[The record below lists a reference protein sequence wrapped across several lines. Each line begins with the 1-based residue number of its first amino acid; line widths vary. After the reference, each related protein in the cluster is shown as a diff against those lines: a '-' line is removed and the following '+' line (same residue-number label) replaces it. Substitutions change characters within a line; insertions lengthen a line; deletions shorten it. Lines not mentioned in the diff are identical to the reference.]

1 MEFRTMKSKKRII
14 IAAVVALFIIVIF
27 LIVSDD
33 KGEYVPYTEF
43 VSEVENGEISEI
55 TISGETVNFYIEN
68 KDTLYY
74 TDNPDYDMF
83 KADLMSKGIKVTD
96 EDTAEEAVAYVTDI
110 IFNLL
115 FIGIVAFG
123 LYKVLS
129 SGKKNFQIIK
139 HTNVTFADIAG
150 MDKEKK
156 DMLGILDMMKNPDK
170 YKQKGIRPIKGIILE
185 GPPGNGKTLFAKA
198 LAQEAGVNFIATRG
212 ADFQSAIMSI
222 GPAKVKSL
230 FKKAAKHKPC
240 IIFIDEFDGIGEA
253 RNYAGAGIDKEN
265 NRMIIS
271 LLNEMDGFNSSDG
284 IMVIAATNSY
294 ASLDP
299 ALVRPGRFD
308 RKYTIS
314 NPNTETRKELLQLYS
329 KGFTFDSDVQPDKMA
344 ESMRGLSCSAI
355 ATLMNEATIEASAK
369 GSSMIDEDCIKE
381 AYRKTRLK

>member
-1 MEFRTMKSKKRII
+1 MKKRIKII
-14 IAAVVALFIIVIF
+14 IAAAVAFFIVIILF
-27 LIVSDD
+27 FTFDD
-33 KGEYVPYTEF
+33 KGEYVPYTKF
-43 VSEVENGEISEI
+43 VSEVENGKISEVV
-55 TISGETVNFYIEN
+55 ISGETVNFYLEN
-68 KDTLYY
+68 EDQLYY

-83 KADLMSKGIKVTD
+83 KAELMLKGIQVTN
-96 EDTAEEAVAYVTDI
+96 EDAAEETAAYITDI
-110 IFNLL
+110 LFNLL
-115 FIGIVAFG
+115 FIGIVAFA

-129 SGKKNFQIIK
+129 SGKKNFEIVK

-150 MDKEKK
+150 MEKEKK
-156 DMLGILDMMKNPDK
+156 DMLGVLDMMKNPDK

-222 GPAKVKSL
+222 GPAKVKAL

-271 LLNEMDGFNSSDG
+271 LLNEMDGFHSRDG

-294 ASLDP
+294 ASLDK

-314 NPNTETRKELLQLYS
+314 NPDTATRKELLQLYA
-329 KGFTFDSDVQPDKMA
+329 KGLEFSSDLPIDKMA
-344 ESMRGLSCSAI
+344 ESMKGLSCSAI
-355 ATLMNEATIEASAK
+355 ATIVNEAAIEASAK
-369 GSSMIDEDCIKE
+369 GTSVIDGDCIKE
-381 AYRKTRLK
+381 AYRKTRS

>member
-1 MEFRTMKSKKRII
+1 MKKRIKII
-14 IAAVVALFIIVIF
+14 IAAAVAFFIVIILF
-27 LIVSDD
+27 FTFDD
-33 KGEYVPYTEF
+33 KGEYVPYTKF
-43 VSEVENGEISEI
+43 VSEVENGKISEVV
-55 TISGETVNFYIEN
+55 ISGETVNFYLEN
-68 KDTLYY
+68 EDQLYY

-83 KADLMSKGIKVTD
+83 KAELMLKGIQVTN
-96 EDTAEEAVAYVTDI
+96 EDAAEETAAYITDI
-110 IFNLL
+110 LFNLL
-115 FIGIVAFG
+115 FIGIVAFA

-129 SGKKNFQIIK
+129 SGKKNFEIVK

-150 MDKEKK
+150 MEKEKK
-156 DMLGILDMMKNPDK
+156 DMLGVLDMMKNPDK

-222 GPAKVKSL
+222 GPAKVKAL

-271 LLNEMDGFNSSDG
+271 LLNEMDGFHSRDG

-294 ASLDP
+294 ASLDK

-314 NPNTETRKELLQLYS
+314 NPDTATRKELLQLYA
-329 KGFTFDSDVQPDKMA
+329 KGLEFSSDLPIDKMA
-344 ESMRGLSCSAI
+344 ESMKGLSCSAI
-355 ATLMNEATIEASAK
+355 ATIVNEAAIEASAK
-369 GSSMIDEDCIKE
+369 GTNVIDRDCIKE
-381 AYRKTRLK
+381 AYRKTRSGI

>member
-1 MEFRTMKSKKRII
+1 MKKRIKII
-14 IAAVVALFIIVIF
+14 IAAAVAFFIVIILF
-27 LIVSDD
+27 FTFDD
-33 KGEYVPYTEF
+33 KGEYVPYTKF
-43 VSEVENGEISEI
+43 VSEVENGKISEVV
-55 TISGETVNFYIEN
+55 ISGETVNFYLEN
-68 KDTLYY
+68 KDQLYY

-83 KADLMSKGIKVTD
+83 KAELMLKGIQVTN
-96 EDTAEEAVAYVTDI
+96 EDATEETAAYITDI
-110 IFNLL
+110 LFNLL
-115 FIGIVAFG
+115 FIGIVAFA

-129 SGKKNFQIIK
+129 SGKKNFEIVK

-150 MDKEKK
+150 MKKEKQ
-156 DMLGILDMMKNPDK
+156 DMLGVLDMMKNPDK

-222 GPAKVKSL
+222 GPAKVKAL

-271 LLNEMDGFNSSDG
+271 LLNEMDGFHSRDG

-294 ASLDP
+294 ASLDK

-314 NPNTETRKELLQLYS
+314 NPDTAARKELLQLYA
-329 KGFTFDSDVQPDKMA
+329 KGFEFSSDLPIDKMA
-344 ESMRGLSCSAI
+344 ESMKGLSCSAI
-355 ATLMNEATIEASAK
+355 ATIVNEAAIEASAK
-369 GSSMIDEDCIKE
+369 GTSVIDGDCIKE
-381 AYRKTRLK
+381 AYRKTRS

>member
-1 MEFRTMKSKKRII
+1 M
-14 IAAVVALFIIVIF
+14 
-27 LIVSDD
+27 
-33 KGEYVPYTEF
+33 
-43 VSEVENGEISEI
+43 
-55 TISGETVNFYIEN
+55 NFYLEN
-68 KDTLYY
+68 EDQLYY

-83 KADLMSKGIKVTD
+83 KAELMLKGIQVTN
-96 EDTAEEAVAYVTDI
+96 EDAAEETAAYITDI
-110 IFNLL
+110 LFNLL
-115 FIGIVAFG
+115 FIGIVAFA

-129 SGKKNFQIIK
+129 SGKKNFEIVK

-150 MDKEKK
+150 MKKEKQ
-156 DMLGILDMMKNPDK
+156 DMLGVLDMMKNPDK

-222 GPAKVKSL
+222 GPAKVKAL

-271 LLNEMDGFNSSDG
+271 LLNEMDGFHSRDG

-294 ASLDP
+294 ASLDK

-314 NPNTETRKELLQLYS
+314 NPDTATRKELLQLYA
-329 KGFTFDSDVQPDKMA
+329 KGLEFSSDLPIDKMA
-344 ESMRGLSCSAI
+344 ESMKGLSCSAI
-355 ATLMNEATIEASAK
+355 ATIVNEAAIEASAK
-369 GSSMIDEDCIKE
+369 GTNVIDRDCIKE
-381 AYRKTRLK
+381 AYRKTRVCV

>member
-1 MEFRTMKSKKRII
+1 MKKRIKII
-14 IAAVVALFIIVIF
+14 IAAAVAFFIVIILF
-27 LIVSDD
+27 FTFDD
-33 KGEYVPYTEF
+33 KGEYVPYTKF
-43 VSEVENGEISEI
+43 VSEVENGKISEVV
-55 TISGETVNFYIEN
+55 ISGETVNFYLEN
-68 KDTLYY
+68 EDQLYY

-83 KADLMSKGIKVTD
+83 KAELMLKGIQVTN
-96 EDTAEEAVAYVTDI
+96 EDAAEETAAYITDI
-110 IFNLL
+110 LFNLL
-115 FIGIVAFG
+115 FIGIVAFA

-129 SGKKNFQIIK
+129 SGKKNFEIVK
-139 HTNVTFADIAG
+139 HTNVTFADIAC
-150 MDKEKK
+150 MKKEKQ
-156 DMLGILDMMKNPDK
+156 DMLGVLDMMKNPDK

-222 GPAKVKSL
+222 GPAKVKAL

-271 LLNEMDGFNSSDG
+271 LLNEMDGFHSRDG

-294 ASLDP
+294 ASLDK

-314 NPNTETRKELLQLYS
+314 NPDTATRKELLQLYA
-329 KGFTFDSDVQPDKMA
+329 KGFEFSSDLSIDKMA
-344 ESMRGLSCSAI
+344 ESMKGLSCSAI
-355 ATLMNEATIEASAK
+355 ATIVNEAAIEASAK
-369 GSSMIDEDCIKE
+369 GTSVIDGDCIKE
-381 AYRKTRLK
+381 AYRKTRSGI

>member
-1 MEFRTMKSKKRII
+1 MKRRIRII
-14 IAAVVALFIIVIF
+14 ITAAVAFFVVVILFF
-27 LIVSDD
+27 AFDD
-33 KGEYVPYTEF
+33 KGEYVPYTKF
-43 VSEVENGEISEI
+43 VSEVENGKISEVA
-55 TISGETVNFYIEN
+55 ISGETVNFYLKNE
-68 KDTLYY
+68 DTLYY

-83 KADLMSKGIKVTD
+83 KAELMLKGIQVTN
-96 EDTAEEAVAYVTDI
+96 EDAAEETAAYITDI
-110 IFNLL
+110 LFNLL
-115 FIGIVAFG
+115 FIGIVVFA

-129 SGKKNFQIIK
+129 SGKKNFEIVK

-150 MDKEKK
+150 MEKEKK
-156 DMLGILDMMKNPDK
+156 DMLGVLDMMKNPDK

-222 GPAKVKSL
+222 GPAKVKAL

-271 LLNEMDGFNSSDG
+271 LLNEMDGFHSSDG

-294 ASLDP
+294 ASLDK

-314 NPNTETRKELLQLYS
+314 NPDTATRKELLQLYA
-329 KGFTFDSDVQPDKMA
+329 KGFEFTSDLPIDKMA
-344 ESMRGLSCSAI
+344 ESMKGLSCSAI
-355 ATLMNEATIEASAK
+355 ATIVNEAAIEASAK
-369 GSSMIDEDCIKE
+369 GTNIIDGDCIKE
-381 AYRKTRLK
+381 AYRKTRGCI

>member
-1 MEFRTMKSKKRII
+1 MKRRIRII
-14 IAAVVALFIIVIF
+14 ITAAVAFFVVVILFF
-27 LIVSDD
+27 AFDD
-33 KGEYVPYTEF
+33 KGEYVPYTKF
-43 VSEVENGEISEI
+43 VSEVENGKISEVA
-55 TISGETVNFYIEN
+55 ISGETVNFYLKNE
-68 KDTLYY
+68 DTLYY

-83 KADLMSKGIKVTD
+83 KAELMLKGIQVTN
-96 EDTAEEAVAYVTDI
+96 EDAAEETAAYITDI
-110 IFNLL
+110 LFNLL
-115 FIGIVAFG
+115 FIGIVVFA

-129 SGKKNFQIIK
+129 SGKKNFEIVK

-150 MDKEKK
+150 MEKEKK
-156 DMLGILDMMKNPDK
+156 DMLGVLDMMKNPDK

-222 GPAKVKSL
+222 GPAKVKAL

-271 LLNEMDGFNSSDG
+271 LLNEMDGFHSSDG

-294 ASLDP
+294 ASLDK

-314 NPNTETRKELLQLYS
+314 NPDTATRKELLQLYA
-329 KGFTFDSDVQPDKMA
+329 KGFEFSSDLPIDKMA
-344 ESMRGLSCSAI
+344 ESMKGLSCSAI
-355 ATLMNEATIEASAK
+355 ATIVNEAAIEASAK
-369 GSSMIDEDCIKE
+369 GTNIIDGDCIKE
-381 AYRKTRLK
+381 AYRKTRGCI

>member
-1 MEFRTMKSKKRII
+1 MKKRIKII
-14 IAAVVALFIIVIF
+14 IAAAVAFFIVIILF
-27 LIVSDD
+27 FTFDD
-33 KGEYVPYTEF
+33 KGEYVPYTKF
-43 VSEVENGEISEI
+43 VSEVENDEISEVV
-55 TISGETVNFYIEN
+55 ISGETVNFYLEN
-68 KDTLYY
+68 EDKLYY

-83 KADLMSKGIKVTD
+83 KAELMLKGIQVTN
-96 EDTAEEAVAYVTDI
+96 EDAAEETAAYITDI
-110 IFNLL
+110 LFNLL
-115 FIGIVAFG
+115 FIGIVAFA

-129 SGKKNFQIIK
+129 SGKKNFEIVK

-150 MDKEKK
+150 MEKEKK
-156 DMLGILDMMKNPDK
+156 DMLGVLDMMKNPDK

-222 GPAKVKSL
+222 GPAKVKAL

-271 LLNEMDGFNSSDG
+271 LLNEMDGFHSNDG

-294 ASLDP
+294 ASLDK

-314 NPNTETRKELLQLYS
+314 NPDTATRKELLQLYA
-329 KGFTFDSDVQPDKMA
+329 KGVEFSSDLPIDKMA
-344 ESMRGLSCSAI
+344 ESMKGLSCSAI
-355 ATLMNEATIEASAK
+355 ATIVNEAALEASAK
-369 GSSMIDEDCIKE
+369 GSNVIDGDCIKE
-381 AYRKTRLK
+381 AYRKTRSGI

>member
-1 MEFRTMKSKKRII
+1 MKKRIKII
-14 IAAVVALFIIVIF
+14 IAAAVAFFIVIILF
-27 LIVSDD
+27 FTFDD
-33 KGEYVPYTEF
+33 KGEYVPYTKF
-43 VSEVENGEISEI
+43 VSEVENGKISEVV
-55 TISGETVNFYIEN
+55 ISGETVNFYLEN
-68 KDTLYY
+68 EDQLYY

-83 KADLMSKGIKVTD
+83 KAELMLKGIQVTN
-96 EDTAEEAVAYVTDI
+96 EDAAEETAAYITDI
-110 IFNLL
+110 LFNLL
-115 FIGIVAFG
+115 FIGIVAFA

-129 SGKKNFQIIK
+129 SGKKNFEIVK

-150 MDKEKK
+150 MKKEKQ
-156 DMLGILDMMKNPDK
+156 DMLGVLDMMKNPDK

-222 GPAKVKSL
+222 GPAKVKAL

-271 LLNEMDGFNSSDG
+271 LLNEMDGFHSSDG

-294 ASLDP
+294 ASLDK

-314 NPNTETRKELLQLYS
+314 NPDTAARKELLQLYA
-329 KGFTFDSDVQPDKMA
+329 KGFEFSSDLPIDKMA
-344 ESMRGLSCSAI
+344 ESMKGLSCSAI
-355 ATLMNEATIEASAK
+355 ATIVNEAAIEASAK
-369 GSSMIDEDCIKE
+369 GSNVIDGDCIKE
-381 AYRKTRLK
+381 AYRKTRS

>member
-1 MEFRTMKSKKRII
+1 MKKRIKII
-14 IAAVVALFIIVIF
+14 IAAAVAFFIVIILF
-27 LIVSDD
+27 FTFDD
-33 KGEYVPYTEF
+33 KGEYVPYTKF
-43 VSEVENGEISEI
+43 VSEVENGKISEVV
-55 TISGETVNFYIEN
+55 ISGETVNFYLEN
-68 KDTLYY
+68 EDQLYY

-83 KADLMSKGIKVTD
+83 KAELMLKGIQVTN
-96 EDTAEEAVAYVTDI
+96 EDAAEETAAYITDI
-110 IFNLL
+110 LFNLL
-115 FIGIVAFG
+115 FIGIVAFA

-129 SGKKNFQIIK
+129 SGKKNFEIVK

-150 MDKEKK
+150 MKKEKQ
-156 DMLGILDMMKNPDK
+156 DMLGVLDMMKNPDK

-222 GPAKVKSL
+222 GPAKVKAL

-271 LLNEMDGFNSSDG
+271 LLNEMDGFHSRDG

-294 ASLDP
+294 ASLDK

-314 NPNTETRKELLQLYS
+314 NPDTAARKELLQLYA
-329 KGFTFDSDVQPDKMA
+329 KGFEFSSDLPIDKMA
-344 ESMRGLSCSAI
+344 ESMKGLSCSAI
-355 ATLMNEATIEASAK
+355 ATIVNEAAIEASAK
-369 GSSMIDEDCIKE
+369 GSNVIDGDCIKE
-381 AYRKTRLK
+381 AYRKTRS

>member
-1 MEFRTMKSKKRII
+1 MKKRIKII
-14 IAAVVALFIIVIF
+14 IAAAVAFFIVVILFF
-27 LIVSDD
+27 TFDD
-33 KGEYVPYTEF
+33 KGEYVPYTKF
-43 VSEVENGEISEI
+43 VAEVENGEISEVV
-55 TISGETVNFYIEN
+55 ISGETVNFYLEN
-68 KDTLYY
+68 EDKLYY

-83 KADLMSKGIKVTD
+83 KAELMLKGIQVTN
-96 EDTAEEAVAYVTDI
+96 EDAAEETAAYITDI
-110 IFNLL
+110 LFNLL
-115 FIGIVAFG
+115 FIGIVAFA

-129 SGKKNFQIIK
+129 SGKKNFEIVK

-150 MDKEKK
+150 MKKEKQ
-156 DMLGILDMMKNPDK
+156 DMLGVLDMMKNPDK

-222 GPAKVKSL
+222 GPAKVKAL

-271 LLNEMDGFNSSDG
+271 LLNEMDGFHSRDG

-294 ASLDP
+294 ASLDK

-314 NPNTETRKELLQLYS
+314 NPDTATRKELLQLYA
-329 KGFTFDSDVQPDKMA
+329 KGLEFSSDLPIDKMA
-344 ESMRGLSCSAI
+344 ESMKGLSCSAI
-355 ATLMNEATIEASAK
+355 ATIVNEAAIEASAK
-369 GSSMIDEDCIKE
+369 GTNVIDRDCIKE
-381 AYRKTRLK
+381 AYRKTRS

>member
-1 MEFRTMKSKKRII
+1 MKKRIKII
-14 IAAVVALFIIVIF
+14 IAAAVAFFIVIILF
-27 LIVSDD
+27 FTFDD
-33 KGEYVPYTEF
+33 KGEYVPYTKF
-43 VSEVENGEISEI
+43 VSEVENGKISEVV
-55 TISGETVNFYIEN
+55 ISGETVNFYLEN
-68 KDTLYY
+68 EDQLYY

-83 KADLMSKGIKVTD
+83 KAELMLKGIQVTN
-96 EDTAEEAVAYVTDI
+96 EDATEETAAYITDI
-110 IFNLL
+110 LFNLL
-115 FIGIVAFG
+115 FIGIVAFA

-129 SGKKNFQIIK
+129 SGKKNFEIVK

-150 MDKEKK
+150 MEKEKK
-156 DMLGILDMMKNPDK
+156 DMLGVLDMMKNPDK

-222 GPAKVKSL
+222 GPAKVKAL

-271 LLNEMDGFNSSDG
+271 LLNEMDGFHSRDG

-294 ASLDP
+294 ASLDK

-314 NPNTETRKELLQLYS
+314 NPDTATRKELLQLYA
-329 KGFTFDSDVQPDKMA
+329 KGLEFSSDLPIDKMA
-344 ESMRGLSCSAI
+344 ESMKGLSCSAI
-355 ATLMNEATIEASAK
+355 ATIVNEAAIEASAK
-369 GSSMIDEDCIKE
+369 GTSVIDGDCIKE
-381 AYRKTRLK
+381 AYRKTRS

>member
-1 MEFRTMKSKKRII
+1 MKKRIKII
-14 IAAVVALFIIVIF
+14 IAAAVAFFIVIILF
-27 LIVSDD
+27 FTFDD
-33 KGEYVPYTEF
+33 KGEYVPYTKF
-43 VSEVENGEISEI
+43 VSEVENGKISEVV
-55 TISGETVNFYIEN
+55 ISGETVNFYLEN
-68 KDTLYY
+68 EDQLYY

-83 KADLMSKGIKVTD
+83 KAELMLKGIQVTN
-96 EDTAEEAVAYVTDI
+96 EDAAEETAAYITDI
-110 IFNLL
+110 LFNLL
-115 FIGIVAFG
+115 FIGIVAFA

-129 SGKKNFQIIK
+129 SGKKNFEIVK

-150 MDKEKK
+150 MKKEKQ
-156 DMLGILDMMKNPDK
+156 DMLGVLDMMKNPDK

-222 GPAKVKSL
+222 GPAKVKAL

-271 LLNEMDGFNSSDG
+271 LLNEMDGFHSRDG

-294 ASLDP
+294 ASLDK

-314 NPNTETRKELLQLYS
+314 NPDTAARKELLQLYA
-329 KGFTFDSDVQPDKMA
+329 KGLEFSSDLPIDKMA
-344 ESMRGLSCSAI
+344 ESMKGLSCSAI
-355 ATLMNEATIEASAK
+355 ATIVNEAAIEASAK
-369 GSSMIDEDCIKE
+369 GTSVIDGDCIKE
-381 AYRKTRLK
+381 AYRKTRS

>member
-1 MEFRTMKSKKRII
+1 MKKRIKII
-14 IAAVVALFIIVIF
+14 IAAAVAFFIVIILF
-27 LIVSDD
+27 FTFDD
-33 KGEYVPYTEF
+33 KGEYVPYTKF
-43 VSEVENGEISEI
+43 VSEVENGKISEVV
-55 TISGETVNFYIEN
+55 ISGETVNFYLEN
-68 KDTLYY
+68 EDQLYY

-83 KADLMSKGIKVTD
+83 KAELMLKGIQVTN
-96 EDTAEEAVAYVTDI
+96 EDAAEETAAYITDI
-110 IFNLL
+110 LFNLL
-115 FIGIVAFG
+115 FIGIVAFA

-129 SGKKNFQIIK
+129 SGKKNFEIVK

-150 MDKEKK
+150 MKKEKQ
-156 DMLGILDMMKNPDK
+156 DMLGVLDMMKNPDK

-222 GPAKVKSL
+222 GPAKVKAL

-271 LLNEMDGFNSSDG
+271 LLNEMDGFHSSDG

-294 ASLDP
+294 ASLDK

-314 NPNTETRKELLQLYS
+314 NPDTAARKELLQLYA
-329 KGFTFDSDVQPDKMA
+329 KGLEFSSDLPIDKMA
-344 ESMRGLSCSAI
+344 ESMKGLSCSAI
-355 ATLMNEATIEASAK
+355 ATIVNEAAIEASAK
-369 GSSMIDEDCIKE
+369 GTSVIDGDCIKE
-381 AYRKTRLK
+381 AYRKTRSGI

>member
-1 MEFRTMKSKKRII
+1 MKRRIRII
-14 IAAVVALFIIVIF
+14 ITAAVAFFVVVILFF
-27 LIVSDD
+27 AFDD
-33 KGEYVPYTEF
+33 KGEYVPYTKF
-43 VSEVENGEISEI
+43 VSEVENGKISEVA
-55 TISGETVNFYIEN
+55 ISGETVNFYLKNE
-68 KDTLYY
+68 DTLYY

-83 KADLMSKGIKVTD
+83 KAELMLKGIQVTN
-96 EDTAEEAVAYVTDI
+96 EDAAEETAAYITDI
-110 IFNLL
+110 LFNLL
-115 FIGIVAFG
+115 FIGIVVFA

-129 SGKKNFQIIK
+129 SGKKNFEIVK

-150 MDKEKK
+150 MEKEKK
-156 DMLGILDMMKNPDK
+156 DMLGVLDMMKNPDK

-222 GPAKVKSL
+222 GPAKVKAL

-271 LLNEMDGFNSSDG
+271 LLNEMDGFHSSDG

-294 ASLDP
+294 ASLDK

-314 NPNTETRKELLQLYS
+314 NPDTAARKELLQLYA
-329 KGFTFDSDVQPDKMA
+329 KGFEFSSDLPIDKMA
-344 ESMRGLSCSAI
+344 ESMKGLSCSAI
-355 ATLMNEATIEASAK
+355 ATIVNEAAIEASAK
-369 GSSMIDEDCIKE
+369 GTSVIDGDCIKE
-381 AYRKTRLK
+381 AYRKTRGCI

>member
-1 MEFRTMKSKKRII
+1 MKHKIRII
-14 IAAVVALFIIVIF
+14 ITAAVAFFVVTILVFAF
-27 LIVSDD
+27 DD
-33 KGEYVPYTEF
+33 KGEYVSYTKF
-43 VSEVENGEISEI
+43 VSEVENGKISEV
-55 TISGETVNFYIEN
+55 TISGETVNFYLEN
-68 KDTLYY
+68 EDTLYY

-83 KADLMSKGIKVTD
+83 KAELMLKGIQVTN
-96 EDTAEEAVAYVTDI
+96 EDAAEETAAYITDI
-110 IFNLL
+110 LFNLL
-115 FIGIVAFG
+115 FIGIVAFA
-123 LYKVLS
+123 LYKVLA
-129 SGKKNFQIIK
+129 SGKKNFEIVK
-139 HTNVTFADIAG
+139 HTNVTFANIAG
-150 MDKEKK
+150 MEKEKK
-156 DMLGILDMMKNPDK
+156 DMLGVLDMMKNPDK

-222 GPAKVKSL
+222 GPAKVKAL

-271 LLNEMDGFNSSDG
+271 LLNEMDGFHSSDG

-294 ASLDP
+294 ASLDK

-314 NPNTETRKELLQLYS
+314 NPDTAARKELLQLYA
-329 KGFTFDSDVQPDKMA
+329 KGFEFSSDLPIDKMA
-344 ESMRGLSCSAI
+344 ESMKGLSCSAI
-355 ATLMNEATIEASAK
+355 ATIVNEAAIEASAK
-369 GSSMIDEDCIKE
+369 GTSVIDGDCIKE
-381 AYRKTRLK
+381 AYRKTRS

>member
-1 MEFRTMKSKKRII
+1 MKKRIKII
-14 IAAVVALFIIVIF
+14 IAAAVAFFIVIILF
-27 LIVSDD
+27 FTFDD
-33 KGEYVPYTEF
+33 KGEYVPYTKF
-43 VSEVENGEISEI
+43 VSEVENGKISEVV
-55 TISGETVNFYIEN
+55 ISGETVNFYLEN
-68 KDTLYY
+68 EDQLYY

-83 KADLMSKGIKVTD
+83 KAELMLKGIQVTN
-96 EDTAEEAVAYVTDI
+96 EDAAEETAAYITDI
-110 IFNLL
+110 LFNLL
-115 FIGIVAFG
+115 FIGIVAFA

-129 SGKKNFQIIK
+129 SGKKNFEIVK

-150 MDKEKK
+150 MKKEKQ
-156 DMLGILDMMKNPDK
+156 DMLGVLDMMKNPDK

-222 GPAKVKSL
+222 GPAKVKAL

-271 LLNEMDGFNSSDG
+271 LLNEMDGFHSRDG

-294 ASLDP
+294 ASLDK

-314 NPNTETRKELLQLYS
+314 NPDTATRKELLQLYA
-329 KGFTFDSDVQPDKMA
+329 KGLEFSSDLPIDKMA
-344 ESMRGLSCSAI
+344 ESMKGLSCSAI
-355 ATLMNEATIEASAK
+355 ATIVNEAAIEASAK
-369 GSSMIDEDCIKE
+369 GTSVIDGDCIKE
-381 AYRKTRLK
+381 AYRKTRSGI

>member
-1 MEFRTMKSKKRII
+1 MKKRIKII
-14 IAAVVALFIIVIF
+14 IAAAVAFFIVIILF
-27 LIVSDD
+27 FTFDD
-33 KGEYVPYTEF
+33 KGEYVPYTKF
-43 VSEVENGEISEI
+43 VSEVENGKISEVV
-55 TISGETVNFYIEN
+55 ISGETVNFYLEN
-68 KDTLYY
+68 EDQLYY

-83 KADLMSKGIKVTD
+83 KAELMLKGIQVTN
-96 EDTAEEAVAYVTDI
+96 EDAAEETAAYITDI
-110 IFNLL
+110 LFNLL
-115 FIGIVAFG
+115 FIGIVAFA

-129 SGKKNFQIIK
+129 SGKKNFEIVK

-150 MDKEKK
+150 MKKEKQ
-156 DMLGILDMMKNPDK
+156 DMLGVLDMMKNPDK

-222 GPAKVKSL
+222 GPAKVKAL

-271 LLNEMDGFNSSDG
+271 LLNEMDGFHSSDG

-294 ASLDP
+294 ASLDK

-314 NPNTETRKELLQLYS
+314 NPDTAARKELLQLYA
-329 KGFTFDSDVQPDKMA
+329 KGFEFSSDLPIDKMA
-344 ESMRGLSCSAI
+344 ESMKGLSCSAI
-355 ATLMNEATIEASAK
+355 ATIVNEAAIEASAK
-369 GSSMIDEDCIKE
+369 GTNVIDRDCIKE
-381 AYRKTRLK
+381 AYRKTRS

>member
-1 MEFRTMKSKKRII
+1 MKKRIKII
-14 IAAVVALFIIVIF
+14 IAAAVAFFIVIILF
-27 LIVSDD
+27 FTFDD
-33 KGEYVPYTEF
+33 KGEYVPYTKF
-43 VSEVENGEISEI
+43 VSEVENGKISEVV
-55 TISGETVNFYIEN
+55 ISGETVNFYLEN
-68 KDTLYY
+68 EDQLYY

-83 KADLMSKGIKVTD
+83 KAELMLKGIQVTN
-96 EDTAEEAVAYVTDI
+96 EDAAEETAAYITDI
-110 IFNLL
+110 LFNLL
-115 FIGIVAFG
+115 FIGIVAFA

-129 SGKKNFQIIK
+129 SGKKNFEIVK

-150 MDKEKK
+150 MKKEKQ
-156 DMLGILDMMKNPDK
+156 DMLGVLDMMKNPDK

-222 GPAKVKSL
+222 GPAKVKAL

-271 LLNEMDGFNSSDG
+271 LLNEMDGFHSRDG

-294 ASLDP
+294 ASLDK

-314 NPNTETRKELLQLYS
+314 NPDTATRKELLQLYA
-329 KGFTFDSDVQPDKMA
+329 KGLEFSSDLPIDKMA
-344 ESMRGLSCSAI
+344 ESMKGLSCSAI
-355 ATLMNEATIEASAK
+355 ATIVNEAAIEASAK
-369 GSSMIDEDCIKE
+369 GTNVIDRDCIKE
-381 AYRKTRLK
+381 AYRKTRS